1 MKRLVGFCLF
11 IIVLICLFL
20 LFSKR
25 TKDYELDYEEGGY
38 TITEKFVKEDKNY
51 YFNLG
56 KDGRTFDFVVNHKY
70 STKRRIVSKVDEVS
84 KDDYTC
90 VSIKVFKESLPYVC
104 TKDGNYVDGYVA
116 NVVSKDEEK
125 VLKNIKELVNG
136 KTCIIISNRISD
148 VKDSDHIIVLDSGK
162 IIEEGTHNELLNNN
176 GLYNKFYNQQSSN
189 NQELLA

>member
-1 MKRLVGFCLF
+1 MNNDIYTVIGEKGIDLSGGQKQRVV
-11 IIVLICLFL
+11 ISRAFL
-20 LFSKR
+20 RNS
-25 TKDYELDYEEGGY
+25 
-38 TITEKFVKEDKNY
+38 KFVIFD
-51 YFNLG
+51 
-56 KDGRTFDFVVNHKY
+56 DTFSALDNK
-70 STKRRIVSKVDEVS
+70 T
-84 KDDYTC
+84 
-90 VSIKVFKESLPYVC
+90 
-104 TKDGNYVDGYVA
+104 
-116 NVVSKDEEK
+116 EEK